1 MTTEDEMQ
9 EMLRG
14 SLPKVAASLAKIAT
28 DPKGSATRRLKSI
41 ELLLRLARGPTTR
54 TADYRDAANARVARE
69 ALVPAVPF
77 LDQLA
82 KEHSSDRIRSRAAKL
97 RAAISKIES

>member
-14 SLPKVAASLAKIAT
+14 LLPKVATSLAKSAT
-28 DPKGSATRRLKSI
+28 DPKASAANPLKSV

-54 TADYRDAANARVARE
+54 AGDDRDAANADAARDGLE
-69 ALVPAVPF
+69 RAVPF
-77 LDQLA
+77 LEQLA
-82 KEHSSDRIRSRAAKL
+82 KGHSSDRIRSRAAKL
-97 RAAISKIES
+97 RAAIRKIER